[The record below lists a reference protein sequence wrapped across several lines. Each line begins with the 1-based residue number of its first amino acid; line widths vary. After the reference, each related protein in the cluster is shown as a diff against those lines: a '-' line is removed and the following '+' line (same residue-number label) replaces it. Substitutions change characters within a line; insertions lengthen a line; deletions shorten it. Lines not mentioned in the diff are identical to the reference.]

1 MSQKTMKALVL
12 EEAFHLN
19 LKDVPLPEVPP
30 GYARVKML
38 AISICGS
45 DIHAYRGNSLLLT
58 YPRVLGHE
66 LCGVIDEINGAPGD
80 LKVGDRVS
88 VFPIFPAEAVSPAG
102 STVRTVVPA
111 SRYWASMWKAVS
123 RNMSLFRLKICS
135 RFLRQ
140 CLPRLPH

>member
-66 LCGVIDEINGAPGD
+66 LCGVID
-80 LKVGDRVS
+80 
-88 VFPIFPAEAVSPAG
+88 
-102 STVRTVVPA
+102 
-111 SRYWASMWKAVS
+111 
-123 RNMSLFRLKICS
+123 
-135 RFLRQ
+135 
-140 CLPRLPH
+140 